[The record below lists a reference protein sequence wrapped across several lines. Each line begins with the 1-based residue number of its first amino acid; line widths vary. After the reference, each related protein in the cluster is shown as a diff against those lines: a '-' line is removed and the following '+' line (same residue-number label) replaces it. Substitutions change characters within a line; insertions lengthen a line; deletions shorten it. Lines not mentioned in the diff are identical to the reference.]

1 MGICKPLDPGPVTNG
16 MTELSYELI
25 MRCRRDDDAGWREL
39 YAGIYPLSRWVVSHT
54 LLDAPPDV
62 IDDISMETMEALVQN
77 IRKIEDEIHLKRFV
91 RRVTL
96 NKCIDFI
103 RKHPEIFVDIT
114 DRNLPEEADPWVEN
128 SVVEALRQAVTEL
141 REPCRSIV
149 RSRFLL
155 NMSHKEIA
163 AKTGIDIKQ
172 IGVRL
177 GRCLALLRN
186 ILDEKHHISPGD
198 VL

>member
-1 MGICKPLDPGPVTNG
+1 MDPGPVTNG
-16 MTELSYELI
+16 MSELSYELI
-25 MRCRRDDDAGWREL
+25 MRCRRGDDAGWREL
-39 YAGIYPLSRWVVSHT
+39 FAGICPLSRWVVSHT
-54 LLDAPPDV
+54 LFNSPPDV

-77 IRKIEDEIHLKRFV
+77 IRKIEDVIHLKRFV

-103 RKHPEIFVDIT
+103 RKNPKIFVDIA
-114 DRNLPEEADPWVEN
+114 DKDLPEEADPWVEN
-128 SVVEALRQAVTEL
+128 SVVEALRRAVAEL

-163 AKTGIDIKQ
+163 EKTGIDIKQ

-177 GRCLALLRN
+177 GRCLALLGN
-186 ILDEKHHISPGD
+186 ILDDRHHISRGD